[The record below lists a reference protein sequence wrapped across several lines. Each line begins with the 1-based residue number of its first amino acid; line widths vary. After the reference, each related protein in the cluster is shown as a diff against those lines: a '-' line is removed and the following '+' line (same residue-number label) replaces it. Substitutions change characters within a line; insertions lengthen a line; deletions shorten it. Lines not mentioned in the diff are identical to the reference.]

1 MFFIQ
6 FIFLVHLLFWF
17 CCLTNW
23 EGFSLALDYVVYQI
37 MRIQLLALGLLF
49 NQLEGIGLV
58 LLFSESRGIFF
69 VSLLDNQEVLV

>member
-1 MFFIQ
+1 M
-6 FIFLVHLLFWF
+6 
-17 CCLTNW
+17 
-23 EGFSLALDYVVYQI
+23 ALDYVVYQI